1 MHWRAEKTFA
11 VFAFSMWRLVRNAAA
26 FSALGALDVRLVEA
40 LTLQQVASGPVAPA
54 GMAASP
60 AQAAAGQTP
69 ASVPPADAATM
80 KTWVFL
86 KESMQKLRGEV
97 QQVMLVK
104 DDMAEMKDDLKEQE
118 GLWAQAEKDLTAE
131 NAKLA
136 SDLATLRE
144 QVHGNPI
151 AMEVAAA
158 KGVLAR
164 EKIKSTQLFK
174 KLEADEA
181 GRDLTRSFW
190 KERAANLTKQ
200 VEHLNATDQAELGR
214 QHEIQLQ
221 LETDTVAL
229 RLKSSELSDR
239 LKSGMDAYQMAQ
251 RQANLKK
258 GELEKQLMAMRQAL
272 ARVQT
277 QLHQTSQ
284 EMQQQQLA
292 KAQADVD
299 KMTAEMVQLA
309 QTQSEVA
316 ASCSTEKSKRYE
328 VACAERDKT
337 QKRQEETRQLCQPV
351 KGQQSALQ
359 MLLSECQ
366 AKTAAVAPTGMSP
379 ATPAY

>member
-1 MHWRAEKTFA
+1 M
-11 VFAFSMWRLVRNAAA
+11 
-26 FSALGALDVRLVEA
+26 
-40 LTLQQVASGPVAPA
+40 
-54 GMAASP
+54 
-60 AQAAAGQTP
+60 
-69 ASVPPADAATM
+69 M

-164 EKIKSTQLFK
+164 EKIKTTQLFK

-277 QLHQTSQ
+277 QLHQTSR
-284 EMQQQQLA
+284 EMQQHQLA

-309 QTQSEVA
+309 QTRSRLRPRARQ
-316 ASCSTEKSKRYE
+316 KSKRYE

-379 ATPAY
+379 A